1 MWEIFIKPSLKFL
14 SNLPAFQET
23 EGVETRAYVKQIE
36 DELKKQKERLK
47 ELVDRRRQ
55 LRDEVVALSKQI
67 DEHMS
72 KRNELNEQIKKI
84 KDEIT
89 QLRASE
95 KNLKEEME
103 RKRVVIKSRSRKIRI
118 SEKEARA
125 QLSRLEWRLATEHL
139 DPKEEAELVR
149 EIETARMILRE
160 VEAVV
165 GMRKNIGDFEKKMEE
180 IASMIMEKNN
190 EKARLVETSNLCHAK
205 IKQLLEDKKVR
216 RDELSKLDSEIEE
229 TKKKKD
235 ELFMKM
241 VEIDAKSYLAKM
253 RRVLMMQEEQ
263 AKRLKME
270 ETVKSKLALDA
281 QEKLKR
287 GESLDWE
294 EFKAMIETQ
303 DGQPK

>member
-1 MWEIFIKPSLKFL
+1 M
-14 SNLPAFQET
+14 PAFQEA
-23 EGVETRAYVKQIE
+23 EDVESRVYVKQLE
-36 DELKKQKERLK
+36 DDLKRQKERLK
-47 ELVDRRRQ
+47 ELVTQRRR
-55 LRDEVVALSKQI
+55 LRDEIIALSKQI
-67 DEHMS
+67 DDHTAR
-72 KRNELNEQIKKI
+72 RNELNGEIKKI
-84 KDEIT
+84 KDEVA

-103 RKRVVIKSRSRKIRI
+103 RKRVVIKSRSTKIRI

-139 DPKEEAELVR
+139 DPKEEAELVK
-149 EIETARMILRE
+149 EIERARAILRE
-160 VEAVV
+160 VEAVLS
-165 GMRKNIGDFEKKMEE
+165 MRKNMGDFEKKIGE
-180 IASMIMEKNN
+180 IMSTIMEKNN
-190 EKARLVETSNLCHAK
+190 EKAKLVETSNLCHAK
-205 IKQLLEDKKVR
+205 IKQLLEDKRMK

-229 TKKKKD
+229 AKKKKD

-253 RRVLMMQEEQ
+253 RRVLIMQEEH

-270 ETVKSKLALDA
+270 ETVKNKLALDA

-294 EFKAMIETQ
+294 EFKAMIEAQ
-303 DGQPK
+303 GGQPR